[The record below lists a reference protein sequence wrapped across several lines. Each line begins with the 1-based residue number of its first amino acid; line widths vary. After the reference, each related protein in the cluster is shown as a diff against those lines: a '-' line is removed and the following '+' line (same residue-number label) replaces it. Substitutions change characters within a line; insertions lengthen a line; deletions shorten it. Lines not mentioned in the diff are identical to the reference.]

1 MASKRPGRPTST
13 GRSHSRSSSAVPGTV
28 LVYSWSGETY
38 VVDVLEERCEC
49 PDHIETLA
57 GEGWCK
63 HLVAAGVVTGQ
74 IELPIPPHLRMRADV
89 SDREASRTDVLS

>member
-1 MASKRPGRPTST
+1 MRTTEYRAIRAFEDIL
-13 GRSHSRSSSAVPGTV
+13 AVEYAAPGTV
-28 LVYSWSGETY
+28 LVYSWSGESY

-63 HLVAAGVVTGQ
+63 HLVAVGVVTGQ
-74 IELPIPPHLRMRADV
+74 IELPIPPHLRVRADV